1 MSTAHRNWYN
11 SNWPAVSRGSSTW
24 HFDNAKVPE
33 PGIDSYTV
41 VGRVELPADWQQD
54 IDPELLTT
62 AAWNRLIAA
71 TPDQELQQKLTQ
83 NLEVVGQNPEHGM
96 FDTVNITHLPVAQK
110 LAQALGL
117 ANSISRLHI
126 QRPGQLLNMHIDDL
140 ASEDQDPGEIRRF
153 IIAVEDWYPG
163 QVFQL
168 GNAVWSQWRAGDCVT
183 WSWKDIPHGSAN
195 FGWNDRPMIQITG
208 YVTEL
213 TQQLVDQASG
223 DQNIKL

>member
-1 MSTAHRNWYN
+1 MSTAYRNWYN
-11 SNWPAVSRGSSTW
+11 SDWPGVSRGRSTW
-24 HFDNAKVPE
+24 HFDNLRTPE
-33 PGIDSYTV
+33 PGLDSYTL
-41 VGRVELPADWQQD
+41 VGQVQFPEGWQQD
-54 IDPELLTT
+54 IDPEAITT
-62 AAWNRLIAA
+62 AAWKRLIAA
-71 TPDQELQQKLTQ
+71 TPDQDLQQKLTQ
-83 NLEVVGQNPEHGM
+83 NLEEVGQNPEHGM
-96 FDTVNITHLPVAQK
+96 FDTVNITHLPVAEK

-117 ANSISRLHI
+117 ENSITRLHV

-140 ASEDQDPGEIRRF
+140 TSQDQNPSEVRRF
-153 IIAVEDWYPG
+153 IIAVEDWCPG

-168 GNAVWSQWRAGDCVT
+168 GNALWSQWRAGDCVT

-195 FGWNDRPMIQITG
+195 FGWYDRPMIQITG

>member
-1 MSTAHRNWYN
+1 MTAYRNWYN
-11 SNWPAVSRGSSTW
+11 SDWPEVSRGRSTW
-24 HFDNAKVPE
+24 HFNNSKAPE
-33 PGIDSYTV
+33 PGLDSYTL
-41 VGRVELPADWQQD
+41 VGQIELPANWQQG
-54 IDPELLTT
+54 IDPELITT
-62 AAWNRLIAA
+62 AAWKRLITA
-71 TPDQELQQKLTQ
+71 TPDQELQQTLTQ
-83 NLEVVGQNPEHGM
+83 NLEKVGQNPEHGM
-96 FDTVNITHLPVAQK
+96 FDTVNINHLPVAQQ

-117 ANSISRLHI
+117 ENSITRLHI

-140 ASEDQDPGEIRRF
+140 ASADQDPGEIRRF
-153 IIAVEDWYPG
+153 IIAVDNWYPG

-213 TQQLVDQASG
+213 TQQLVNQASG